1 MPKTTEMLIY
11 EMALRVR
18 LYLTSQ
24 KPGKKVADLT
34 DRETLLL
41 ELIGAREQMSISEI
55 AKMYPTVSNSTIST
69 TITKLWKENKL
80 VKKTILP
87 ENQRKTVVSLTPAGK
102 KVLREIRQAQ
112 TVTFNTVTKSLGL
125 SSEQDEYFQI
135 FIKNGIQFFDKKLG
149 LKLDELTV

>member
-1 MPKTTEMLIY
+1 
-11 EMALRVR
+11 MALRVR

-24 KPGKKVADLT
+24 KPAKRVASLT

-80 VKKTILP
+80 VEKTILP
-87 ENQRKTVVSLTPAGK
+87 ENQRITVVSLTPAGK
-102 KVLREIRQAQ
+102 KILAEIQQAQ

-125 SSEQDEYFQI
+125 SSEQNEFFQS

-149 LKLDELTV
+149 LKLDEMTA